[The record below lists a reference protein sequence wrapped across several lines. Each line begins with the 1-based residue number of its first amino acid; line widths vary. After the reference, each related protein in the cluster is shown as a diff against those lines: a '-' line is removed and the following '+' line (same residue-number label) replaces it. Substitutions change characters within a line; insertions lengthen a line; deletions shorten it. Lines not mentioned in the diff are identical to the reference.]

1 MNLFR
6 RSPGRKL
13 KILFI
18 AAEAAPFASVG
29 GLASVMY
36 SLPKALNRLGHDA
49 RVFIPRYVFIDNQK
63 NNLIMEKRGLQVP
76 TGSENSDSRHL
87 VCNVKRFDETKDS
100 KSPVTT
106 YFLENQEYFELRA
119 NVYGYND
126 DIVRWALLSRG
137 ALEFISYWSE
147 WKPDIIVSSDWQTGL
162 VPNYMKTLYKDD
174 PVISKITSVFSIH
187 NLFYQAM
194 YDHHFVSEMDYDHG
208 ESTIPAIVGDP
219 RLVKINPMR
228 RGIMYADAI
237 TTVSQNYAKEIL
249 TKEFGELVDD
259 LLRERRGVLS
269 GILNGIDY
277 EVWNPKTDKNISVPY
292 DVEHIEERA
301 KNKVVLQER
310 FGLEVN
316 KNMFV
321 LAIVS
326 RLAKQKGFDLLK
338 DIMDTLLR
346 ELPVQLVEI
355 GDGESELMNY
365 FKDLAAEHPGRVAAH
380 LQFDSVLPHV
390 VYAGADALLMPSRF
404 EPCGLAQMEAMR
416 MGTVPIVRKIGGL
429 ADSVE
434 DYDPARGRGTGF
446 VFERFDPTSFLI
458 TIVRAYENFRDP
470 EAWRALQKRA
480 MQKDFSWDQSAKR
493 YAEVFSAILD
503 KKDQKKI

>member
-1 MNLFR
+1 MMNFFG
-6 RSPGRKL
+6 RSSEQKL

-29 GLASVMY
+29 GLSSVIY
-36 SLPKALNRLGHDA
+36 SLPKALERLGHDV
-49 RVFIPRYVFIDNQK
+49 RVFMPRYVFIDDQK
-63 NNLIMEKRGLQVP
+63 NNLKLEKRNLQVP
-76 TGSENSDSRHL
+76 TGSQNNDPKHL
-87 VCNVKRFDETKDS
+87 ICNIKRYDETKDP

-126 DIVRWALLSRG
+126 DTIRWALLSRG
-137 ALEFISYWSE
+137 ALEFISYWSD

-174 PVISKITSVFSIH
+174 PVISKIVSVFCIH

-208 ESTIPAIVGDP
+208 ESNIPAIVGDP
-219 RLVKINPMR
+219 RMVKINPMR

-237 TTVSQNYAKEIL
+237 ATVSPNYAKEIL
-249 TKEFGELVDD
+249 TKDYGELVDD
-259 LLRERRGVLS
+259 LLGERRSVLT

-277 EVWNPKTDKNISVPY
+277 NVWNPKTDKNISAQY
-292 DVEHIEERA
+292 NAENFSERA
-301 KNKVVLQER
+301 KDKTALQER
-310 FGLEVN
+310 FGLKVD
-316 KNMFV
+316 KDAFL

-326 RLAKQKGFDLLK
+326 RLTKQKGLDLLK

-346 ELPVQLVEI
+346 ELPIQLVEI
-355 GDGESELMNY
+355 GDGESDLMNY
-365 FKDLAAEHPGRVAAH
+365 FQDLAGKHPGRVAIH
-380 LQFDSVLPHV
+380 LQFDNVLPHV
-390 VYAGADALLMPSRF
+390 IYAGADALLMPSRF
-404 EPCGLAQMEAMR
+404 EPCGLTQMESMR

-434 DYDPARGRGTGF
+434 DYDPSHSRGTGF
-446 VFERFDPTSFLI
+446 VFDKFDPMSFLI
-458 TIVRAYENFRDP
+458 SIVRAYETFRDKK
-470 EAWRALQKRA
+470 AWTEIIKRA
-480 MQKDFSWDQSAKR
+480 MEKDFSWDKSAKK
-493 YAEVFSAILD
+493 YEQLFSEAIAR
-503 KKDQKKI
+503 KTK

>member
-63 NNLIMEKRGLQVP
+63 NNLIMENVVLQVP
-76 TGSENSDSRHL
+76 TGRETATRGIL

-237 TTVSQNYAKEIL
+237 TTALQNYAKEIL

-416 MGTVPIVRKIGGL
+416 MGTDPSCEKSAALLTRSKITIPLADAAQVSFSKGSIRLLSLSPSSALTKISGIRKRGEHFRNGRCRKI
-429 ADSVE
+429 
-434 DYDPARGRGTGF
+434 F
-446 VFERFDPTSFLI
+446 
-458 TIVRAYENFRDP
+458 
-470 EAWRALQKRA
+470 
-480 MQKDFSWDQSAKR
+480 WDQSAKR